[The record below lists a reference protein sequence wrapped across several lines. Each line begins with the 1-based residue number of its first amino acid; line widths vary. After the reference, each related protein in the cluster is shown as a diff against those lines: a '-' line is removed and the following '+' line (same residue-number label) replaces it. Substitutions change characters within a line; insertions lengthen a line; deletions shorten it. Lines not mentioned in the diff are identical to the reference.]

1 LQSASRRQTGTA
13 QAPVA
18 KQTDP
23 RAQDPYKRLS
33 PAATA
38 VAELEHAE
46 QAFLVASVA
55 FTTQSGRAA
64 VVHLVATLEALQA
77 TAAQAPVAKQISSA
91 AQVP

>member
-38 VAELEHAE
+38 VAELEQGA
-46 QAFLVASVA
+46 QAFLVESVA
-55 FTTQSGRAA
+55 FTTQSGRVA
-64 VVHLVATLEALQA
+64 VVHLVTTLVAVQA
-77 TAAQAPVAKQISSA
+77 TAAQAPVAKQTSSA